1 MEKAN
6 LISVIIPFY
15 NREKQLLDRCVD
27 SVLKQTNQFF
37 ECIIVDDGSK
47 EEYKSFLPE
56 FELLDSRIRVVHQEN
71 RGAGSARNFGIK
83 NARGNYVFFLDS
95 DDYISPYT
103 LKVGLEAAIE
113 TNADMVVGGLKHIRP
128 DEKPGFQEKAKRII
142 IIESNEEKQK
152 YIHHI
157 SAISQPE
164 YQLERGMTGISPC
177 SKLVKKK
184 MAAAIPFMEDKYW
197 DEDDIWNITFT
208 HQCKRIVIADIL
220 WYAYIINPDS
230 MVRGYAGD
238 RTKEFQFRAKQEY
251 DLIQKLWPDCMQAAY
266 YHVWDGL
273 LRYCRT
279 DAFQPKNP
287 HSGRQKY
294 KNFVKAISFK
304 EFYESMRKIDFNIE
318 DRLVFRIAK
327 KIVKRLLLFP
337 YKRPAYIA
345 MFFTNKTIVF

>member
-1 MEKAN
+1 MLK
-6 LISVIIPFY
+6 
-15 NREKQLLDRCVD
+15 RCIN
-27 SVLKQTNQFF
+27 SVLHQTNECF

-56 FELLDSRIRVVHQEN
+56 FEIIDPRIKVIHQEN
-71 RGAGSARNFGIK
+71 KGLGSARNFGVR
-83 NARGNYVFFLDS
+83 NSNGEYVFFLDS

-103 LKVGLEAAIE
+103 LEIGLDVALK
-113 TNADMVVGGLKHIRP
+113 TNADMVVGGLQHVKP
-128 DEKPGFQEKAKRII
+128 NEKLNFQNKEKKFIVIESDKAKR
-142 IIESNEEKQK
+142 K

-157 SAISQPE
+157 SAISQEE
-164 YQLERGMTGISPC
+164 YLLEKGKTGISAC
-177 SKLVKKK
+177 SKLVKKE
-184 MAAAIPFMEDKYW
+184 MAVSIPFTEDKYW

-208 HQCKRIVIADIL
+208 HQCRRIVIADVL

-294 KNFVKAISFK
+294 KSFVKAISFR
-304 EFYESMRKIDFNIE
+304 EFYESMRKIDFSIE
-318 DRLVFRIAK
+318 DRFVFRIAK